1 MKNKCGSQSNDCK
14 KMGEL
19 TKNIVHT
26 LELYPGLCDR
36 ELTEAIKGPKASPQ
50 YINQNCRLLASQGFL
65 LRQVREDGLIGN
77 FLKAESQANPD
88 FRQTRDR
95 ENADIISEKKMKQI
109 LESYLIARGWETEID
124 WSSTH
129 GIDIQAKRDLEKWI
143 IEVKGSQPSNPL
155 YINYFLSVLG
165 EILQRMDDPVCK
177 YSIALPDIEQFHRL
191 WERLPLLA
199 KERACITALF
209 VNPAGVVTETN

>member
-1 MKNKCGSQSNDCK
+1 M
-14 KMGEL
+14 
-19 TKNIVHT
+19 
-26 LELYPGLCDR
+26 LEVG
-36 ELTEAIKGPKASPQ
+36 K
-50 YINQNCRLLASQGFL
+50 
-65 LRQVREDGLIGN
+65 
-77 FLKAESQANPD
+77 
-88 FRQTRDR
+88 
-95 ENADIISEKKMKQI
+95 
-109 LESYLIARGWETEID
+109 TEID

-199 KERACITALF
+199 REGLYHSIVCEPGRCCNRNKLTASAFL
-209 VNPAGVVTETN
+209 VISI